1 MSTGYTSG
9 YHERSASA
17 SKPVK
22 KPSPHGWSRALRSA
36 RDALAIFREAESQR
50 EDGDADSADMNLL
63 VGMRLLKERYYFSSR
78 YIPSMITYFF
88 LAQEPCRLCTNLGSS

>member
-17 SKPVK
+17 GEAVK
-22 KPSPHGWSRALRSA
+22 KPSPSGWSRALRSA
-36 RDALAIFREAESQR
+36 RDALATFREAESQR
-50 EDGDADSADMNLL
+50 EDGDGDSADMSLL
-63 VGMRLLKERYYFSSR
+63 VWMRLLKERYHFSR
-78 YIPSMITYFF
+78 YIPSMITYFV